1 MGRRSDVRMDW
12 QRNHH
17 DPAGW
22 GRLVAITLLSLGILS
37 AIMYLVALDRVTV
50 YVDGRVYRRT
60 TAAATVGKV
69 LTELGVTLRTGDQVQ
84 PELTEKVREGTE
96 IRVHRGVE
104 VKFHVDG
111 GVQTIRTVPV
121 SVVEALRR
129 AKIELGPDDRVS
141 SPLDDTVYAGQEI
154 RVVRVRKRI
163 VTEESII
170 KAPVELR
177 KDNSLKEGVRQIVQK
192 GEPGL
197 LRKTVQI
204 TEEDGRVVRK
214 KVLAKERIKEP
225 KKQIVAVGTKETVYT
240 MTTSRGRE
248 IRYTKVKQ
256 MVATAY
262 YPGPESCGK
271 YANGYTATGK
281 KAGFGVVA
289 VDKRVIPLGTRLYIE
304 GYGYAEAADVG
315 SAIRGD
321 RIDLCFDT
329 YREAKMF
336 GKKTVKVYILAPQ

>member
-1 MGRRSDVRMDW
+1 M
-12 QRNHH
+12 
-17 DPAGW
+17 
-22 GRLVAITLLSLGILS
+22 
-37 AIMYLVALDRVTV
+37 
-50 YVDGRVYRRT
+50 
-60 TAAATVGKV
+60 
-69 LTELGVTLRTGDQVQ
+69 
-84 PELTEKVREGTE
+84 
-96 IRVHRGVE
+96 
-104 VKFHVDG
+104 
-111 GVQTIRTVPV
+111 
-121 SVVEALRR
+121 
-129 AKIELGPDDRVS
+129 
-141 SPLDDTVYAGQEI
+141 
-154 RVVRVRKRI
+154 
-163 VTEESII
+163 
-170 KAPVELR
+170 ELR
-177 KDNSLKEGVRQIVQK
+177 KDNSLKEGVRQIAKRVTSLLRRLCR
-192 GEPGL
+192 L
-197 LRKTVQI
+197 LRKMAGGSQ
-204 TEEDGRVVRK
+204 EGP
-214 KVLAKERIKEP
+214 AKERIKEP